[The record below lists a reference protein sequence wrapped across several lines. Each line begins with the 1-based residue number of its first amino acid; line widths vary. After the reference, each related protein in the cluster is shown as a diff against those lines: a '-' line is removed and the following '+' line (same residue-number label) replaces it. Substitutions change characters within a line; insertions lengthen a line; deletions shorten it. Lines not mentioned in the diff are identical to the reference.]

1 MPDQLPVSFSNAILT
16 RVNHDWGKIPASTLQ
31 DMRVLARSD
40 LIEFIPFFY
49 KKLKLNWFHREIADA
64 LNPFIPAI
72 QDQKSPRLILEA
84 PPRHSKS
91 LMTTRCFPAFVLGR
105 HPEWDIIVVSGT
117 QTLADSF
124 GLAIRDIL
132 SSPLFKA
139 LFPNCTLRDD
149 SKSIDTMRTTAGGTL
164 KLVGCEGNIVGVGAD
179 LLLCD
184 DLLTSAE
191 QADSEHRMDK
201 IMEWFN
207 GVAMNRL
214 MPGGGVIAMHT
225 RWNPRDFIGRILE
238 SDASAWT
245 RKSFPALATTDEPN
259 RKKGDALQPEWY
271 SRPLLEKE
279 RDRLVRAGQE
289 RKWLALFQQQ
299 PRNETGGFFTR
310 QDLDKAIV
318 PAKSFPKKEDLTW
331 HIGCDFATSTKSQ
344 ADKTAII
351 PVGIDHDGDMWIGS
365 DFVWERMNVDVALD
379 KLFALIKKY
388 KQHPFSF
395 VAMERGVIQNILRP
409 LITTR
414 QRKTGNYFVIEEITR
429 VDSKH
434 VHAATLQARFR
445 AGAVKLPDTN
455 EIRLDVTTQL
465 LNFEPGA
472 TNQEDDWIDAL
483 VNLTMSLDKLRTP
496 HKKKPKKKMT
506 PEEEEDEVWRKII
519 ASGKPPSKNV
529 CPFTRLNGD
538 DYQEKRK

>member
-1 MPDQLPVSFSNAILT
+1 MIESPPVSFSNSILT
-16 RVNHDWGKIPASTLQ
+16 RYQYEWKKIPASTIQ
-31 DMRVLARSD
+31 DMRTLARTD

-72 QDQKSPRLILEA
+72 ESQQSPRLMLEA

-91 LMTTRCFPAFVLGR
+91 LMTTRCFPAFVMGR

-117 QTLADSF
+117 QPLADAF
-124 GLAIRDIL
+124 GRAVRDIL
-132 SSPLFKA
+132 TSPLFRS
-139 LFPNCTLRDD
+139 LFPNFRLRDD
-149 SKSIDTMRTTAGGTL
+149 SKAIDTMQTTAGGTL
-164 KLVGCEGNIVGVGAD
+164 RLVGCEGNIVGAGAH
-179 LLLCD
+179 LLLAD
-184 DLLTSAE
+184 DVISSVE
-191 QADSEHRMDK
+191 QADSETRMDK

-214 MPGGGVIAMHT
+214 MPGGGVIVMHT

-238 SDASAWT
+238 TDADAWT
-245 RKSFPALATTDEPN
+245 RKSYPALALGDDPH
-259 RKKGDALQPEWY
+259 RKRGEALQPEWY
-271 SRPLLEKE
+271 SKTLLEKE

-310 QDLDKAIV
+310 QDMDKAIV
-318 PAKSFPKKEDLTW
+318 PVKSFPSKSDLTW

-344 ADKTAII
+344 ADKSAII
-351 PVGIDHDGDMWIGS
+351 PVGLDSDGDMWVGS

-379 KLFALIKKY
+379 KLFAIIKKY
-388 KQHPFSF
+388 KTYPFAF

-414 QRKTGNYFVIEEITR
+414 QRKTGNYFQIEEITR

-472 TNQEDDWIDAL
+472 TNQEDDWIDAI
-483 VNLTMSLDKLRTP
+483 VNLTMSLDKLRRP
-496 HKKKPKKKMT
+496 GKVKPKKKKT
-506 PEEEEDEVWRKII
+506 PEEEEEEIWKNIL
-519 ASGKPPSKNV
+519 ASGKPPSNNA

-538 DYQEKRK
+538 NYVEKRK